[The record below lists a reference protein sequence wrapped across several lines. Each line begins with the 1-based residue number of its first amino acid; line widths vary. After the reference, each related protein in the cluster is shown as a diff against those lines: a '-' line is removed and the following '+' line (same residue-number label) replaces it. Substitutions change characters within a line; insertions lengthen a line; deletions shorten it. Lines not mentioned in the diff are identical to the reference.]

1 MIYRTVI
8 DERTSTHI
16 ILVSCWKAIGSPCLN
31 QSPNTLKAFDGGGS
45 CPYGI
50 LMNLF
55 ITLEGNT
62 TELEV
67 QVVDANLN
75 YNILLGSA
83 YFVFLMKEKLSR
95 FINHPYFLLVHRT
108 TMFLTW

>member
-1 MIYRTVI
+1 
-8 DERTSTHI
+8 
-16 ILVSCWKAIGSPCLN
+16 
-31 QSPNTLKAFDGGGS
+31 
-45 CPYGI
+45 
-50 LMNLF
+50 MNLF

-95 FINHPYFLLVHRT
+95 SINCPSFLLAHLT
-108 TMFLTW
+108 TTFPTWEILRFLMRVLGQVSSKTLL